1 MGVVDRDGHGVDES
15 NGGEG
20 DRRNFELSSVGMFS
34 KEDGGALWAS
44 DGCDSDA
51 WKSS

>member
-1 MGVVDRDGHGVDES
+1 MGVVDRDRHSVDES

-20 DRRNFELSSVGMFS
+20 DCRNFELSSVGMFS

-44 DGCDSDA
+44 DEGDSDA

>member
-1 MGVVDRDGHGVDES
+1 MGVVDRDRHSVDES

-20 DRRNFELSSVGMFS
+20 DHQNFKLSSVDVFLG
-34 KEDGGALWAS
+34 ENRGVLWAS
-44 DGCDSDA
+44 DDGEADA

>member
-1 MGVVDRDGHGVDES
+1 MGVVDRDGRGVDES

-44 DGCDSDA
+44 DDCDSDA
-51 WKSS
+51 WKLS

>member
-1 MGVVDRDGHGVDES
+1 MGVVDRDRRGVDES

-20 DRRNFELSSVGMFS
+20 DRRNFELSSVGMFFGQDS
-34 KEDGGALWAS
+34 GVLWAG
-44 DGCDSDA
+44 DDSEADA